1 MSQITLHPFMGSVN
15 NDAPYLN
22 VVLKLNHMSVVSDEI
37 QGIRNMQSPLDLLK
51 VLVFNQELVLFLFSQ
66 YQDYV

>member
-1 MSQITLHPFMGSVN
+1 MGSVN

-51 VLVFNQELVLFLFSQ
+51 VLLFNQELEVLFLFFK

>member
-1 MSQITLHPFMGSVN
+1 MGSVN

-37 QGIRNMQSPLDLLK
+37 QGIRKMQSPLDLLK

>member
-1 MSQITLHPFMGSVN
+1 MGSVN

-37 QGIRNMQSPLDLLK
+37 QGIRNMQKPLSW
-51 VLVFNQELVLFLFSQ
+51 FSKK
-66 YQDYV
+66 YLYLTRN